1 MAKPISAS
9 FGGVVVT
16 IDDGSGDNQVAPCG
30 FTKKS
35 VKLSAQSSDTV
46 VPDCDDPNL
55 PAFVERNVVS
65 LSCEISGSGLM
76 AMENSAL
83 WMLFFMS
90 GASRACVVT
99 FPGTGANGG
108 FSISGSFIL
117 SDFPLDVDRKS
128 EGGRAQQSITLQND
142 GAFVYAPAA

>member
-1 MAKPISAS
+1 MAQPITAS

-16 IDDGSGDNQVAPCG
+16 IDDGSGSNQVAPCG
-30 FTKKS
+30 LIKKS
-35 VKLSAQSSDTV
+35 VKFQAQSSDTV

-65 LSCEISGSGLM
+65 LSCEISGNGVM
-76 AMENSAL
+76 AMENTAL
-83 WMLFFMS
+83 WMGFFM
-90 GASRACVVT
+90 GGVSRPCVVT

-108 FSISGSFIL
+108 FSITGAFIL

-142 GAFVYAPAA
+142 GAFVYAPSA